1 MNFFIQTFGCA
12 QNIAESERIITYYQN
27 KGYQLTQKLDEA
39 NLVII
44 NSCLVREQAEDRVY
58 GFIHY
63 KIKPVLKKNPQ
74 LKIALTGCLEGA
86 ARNQPNGYFS
96 KRIKQATPTVELLD
110 KTDIGLEITPCR
122 QNKEHALIPI
132 ASGCNNFCSY
142 CVVPLARGKE
152 ISRPFTSIINE
163 AKEAYKNGY
172 KKVTLIAQNVNSYG
186 NDLIKES
193 STEYILPNGKRVL
206 PIIVK
211 FMGKERIPTLFPYLL
226 EEAAALGFDLV
237 SFVAANPWDFSNEL
251 IDIIA
256 KYPNIDRQIHLPAQS
271 GDNEIL
277 KKMNRWYTR
286 EEYLDLADKIKAKI
300 PGSQISTDI
309 IVGFPGETEEQ
320 FGNTVDL
327 CQKIG
332 FNKAYIACYSPRAGT
347 SAAQFEDTVSH
358 QEKDKRF
365 RILDHLINK
374 N

>member
-1 MNFFIQTFGCA
+1 
-12 QNIAESERIITYYQN
+12 
-27 KGYQLTQKLDEA
+27 
-39 NLVII
+39 
-44 NSCLVREQAEDRVY
+44 
-58 GFIHY
+58 
-63 KIKPVLKKNPQ
+63 
-74 LKIALTGCLEGA
+74 
-86 ARNQPNGYFS
+86 
-96 KRIKQATPTVELLD
+96 
-110 KTDIGLEITPCR
+110 
-122 QNKEHALIPI
+122 
-132 ASGCNNFCSY
+132 
-142 CVVPLARGKE
+142 
-152 ISRPFTSIINE
+152 
-163 AKEAYKNGY
+163 
-172 KKVTLIAQNVNSYG
+172 
-186 NDLIKES
+186 
-193 STEYILPNGKRVL
+193 
-206 PIIVK
+206 
-211 FMGKERIPTLFPYLL
+211 MGKERIPTLFPYLL

-347 SAAQFEDTVSH
+347 TAAQFEDTVSH
-358 QEKDKRF
+358 QEKDRRF
-365 RILDHLINK
+365 RALDQLINK
-374 N
+374 D

>member
-172 KKVTLIAQNVNSYG
+172 KKGKFYRIHFAKRQKGFTNYSQVYGKRENSY
-186 NDLIKES
+186 
-193 STEYILPNGKRVL
+193 T
-206 PIIVK
+206 
-211 FMGKERIPTLFPYLL
+211 
-226 EEAAALGFDLV
+226 
-237 SFVAANPWDFSNEL
+237 
-251 IDIIA
+251 
-256 KYPNIDRQIHLPAQS
+256 
-271 GDNEIL
+271 
-277 KKMNRWYTR
+277 
-286 EEYLDLADKIKAKI
+286 
-300 PGSQISTDI
+300 ISI
-309 IVGFPGETEEQ
+309 F
-320 FGNTVDL
+320 
-327 CQKIG
+327 
-332 FNKAYIACYSPRAGT
+332 A
-347 SAAQFEDTVSH
+347 
-358 QEKDKRF
+358 
-365 RILDHLINK
+365 
-374 N
+374 

>member
-347 SAAQFEDTVSH
+347 TAAQFEDTVSH
-358 QEKDKRF
+358 QEKDRRF
-365 RILDHLINK
+365 RALDQLINK
-374 N
+374 D